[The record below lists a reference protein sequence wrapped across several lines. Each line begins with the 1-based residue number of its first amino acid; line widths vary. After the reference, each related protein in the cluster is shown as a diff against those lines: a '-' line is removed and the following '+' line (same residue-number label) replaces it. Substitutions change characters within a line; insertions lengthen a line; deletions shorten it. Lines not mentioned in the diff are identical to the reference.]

1 MIWRKALEGF
11 LYMIMKKE
19 KCWDLL
25 HHYVYMHRGIPTF
38 YDGTD
43 AFVTRKENDH
53 YVYHTVA
60 TVKQEKIHYIYP
72 NAATVAIF
80 KRVSDISTYKR
91 NLARKKVVKEVCKP
105 TDGSTSTHVWSI
117 CRAIITHPRLGY
129 PPKE

>member
-1 MIWRKALEGF
+1 
-11 LYMIMKKE
+11 MIMKKE

-43 AFVTRKENDH
+43 AYVTRKENDH
-53 YVYHTVA
+53 YV
-60 TVKQEKIHYIYP
+60 YP

-80 KRVSDISTYKR
+80 KRVSDINTYKR
-91 NLARKKVVKEVCKP
+91 ILDRKKVVKEVCKP

-117 CRAIITHPRLGY
+117 CRAIITHPHFGC
-129 PPKE
+129 PPKEYRLI